1 MTERRPIDGLLVA
14 VTGAGRGIGLATARA
29 LAARGARVRL
39 GDRDG
44 DLAVREAAAI
54 GATGAALDVTR
65 RDSFAAFLAAAGP
78 LDVLVNNAGVMHVGP
93 FLDETDDWT
102 RRQVDVNLHG
112 VILGMKLALPAMVA
126 RGSGHVV
133 NVASAAAKIGVP
145 REAVYAATKHAVL
158 GLTESVRLELRGS
171 GVDLS
176 VVMPG
181 LVRTDLA
188 AGTLKSGIVLRPEHV
203 AQAIVATLERP
214 RFDVY
219 VPRAYAA
226 ISTLGSLLPRRAREA
241 MLRLAG
247 NERATAGTTAAEREA
262 YETRVESALNNPSGS

>member
-1 MTERRPIDGLLVA
+1 VAERRPIEGRVVA

-29 LAARGARVRL
+29 LAARGARVI
-39 GDRDG
+39 GG
-44 DLAVREAAAI
+44 DLP
-54 GATGAALDVTR
+54 ALDVTSR
-65 RDSFAAFLAAAGP
+65 ESFAAWLEAAGP
-78 LDVLVNNAGVMHVGP
+78 IDVLINNAGVMHVGP
-93 FLDETDDWT
+93 FLEESDEWT

-133 NVASAAAKIGVP
+133 NVASAASVIGVP
-145 REAVYAATKHAVL
+145 REAVYAATKHGVL
-158 GLTESVRLELRGS
+158 GVSQSVRLELRGS

-181 LVRTDLA
+181 LVRTELA
-188 AGTLKSGIVLRPEHV
+188 AGTLRAGLVLAPEDV
-203 AQAIVATLERP
+203 AHAIVATLERP

-219 VPRAYAA
+219 VPRAYGA
-226 ISTLGSLLPRRAREA
+226 ISVLGALLPRRAREA

-247 NERATAGTTAAEREA
+247 NERATAQTTAEERVA
-262 YETRVESALNNPSGS
+262 YEERVLRERQR

>member
-1 MTERRPIDGLLVA
+1 VAERRPIEGRVVA

-29 LAARGARVRL
+29 LAARGARVI
-39 GDRDG
+39 GG
-44 DLAVREAAAI
+44 DLP
-54 GATGAALDVTR
+54 ALDVTSR
-65 RDSFAAFLAAAGP
+65 ESFAAWLEAAGP
-78 LDVLVNNAGVMHVGP
+78 IDVLINNAGVMHVGP
-93 FLDETDDWT
+93 FLEESDEWT

-133 NVASAAAKIGVP
+133 NVASAASVIGVP
-145 REAVYAATKHAVL
+145 REAVYAATKHGVL
-158 GLTESVRLELRGS
+158 GVSQSVRLELRGS

-181 LVRTDLA
+181 LVRTELA
-188 AGTLKSGIVLRPEHV
+188 AGTLRAGLVLAPEDV
-203 AQAIVATLERP
+203 AHAIVATLERP

-219 VPRAYAA
+219 VPRAYGA
-226 ISTLGSLLPRRAREA
+226 ISMLGALLPRRAREA

-247 NERATAGTTAAEREA
+247 NERATAQTTAKERVA
-262 YETRVESALNNPSGS
+262 YEERVLRERQR